1 MSTRYNTGNPIESTD
16 VRDMSD
22 NAKNFDGFV
31 NSTENSF
38 IDRLGVTRKTIHG
51 MNAEFDSNQASMN
64 AEFESHI
71 LSMGFTRVGTFA
83 AGATLTNTRQTLL
96 WDVADGG
103 DGQEYGWSGVFP
115 LAGKVVPPGSTPLT
129 TGGIA
134 AGAWISRFD
143 PELRIQVSES
153 LRRSYAEAG
162 YNLVDGSFEVGGTLI
177 NANDALLQERTG
189 KAYAGAG
196 PFPQDVNRGT
206 DPTAGGYIDKSGEL
220 LKLNLGS
227 STGAKFIGYS
237 GVMSVDDRLRM
248 TGVSPSDRE
257 WNCTA
262 LTTDCAT
269 QIEEA
274 WLKAQELKT
283 NLILPQKY
291 KVGRMLDMNCQN
303 YFVGSEI
310 IGNGKWS
317 TGIEY
322 TGSVDI
328 DGLMDF
334 RTVPG
339 NTITTLAIRNA
350 GFWGNRKA
358 DSLMS
363 SLNGFAFTDLK
374 IDNNLFNGG
383 KVANID
389 IAAFVATIGNNYF
402 RDGDGIGARIRD
414 KPVGWVGGYQNTTLF
429 YHNNYALYVAQGHD
443 IRNVGYSEI
452 LANACDGESV
462 KNAYTLVNVTGA
474 FRNNGSERARRYGN
488 FTACVLSEFSG
499 YAAYMGIGL
508 TGETI
513 ESLMYFDGG
522 CDINWTGFNELD
534 SATLDATYT
543 NKIRVNRGSANLDI
557 RVNCGGVRPSH
568 FGLFGAPSAI
578 ARNPRGV
585 RFANDQQYSPK
596 DAGGDF
602 MGGAVFNEYAGVS
615 NDLASFKNPVSKSS
629 LSFFLSGTGSA
640 QVRLS
645 NFPVSSITKTNAAMF
660 TVRVRGMHK
669 LSGET
674 FEYIAHAGYANG
686 GAFTVTYTVVK
697 ARAGGSPFTLSDS
710 SGYLALNKNTSTGA
724 DCLFVVDVD
733 AVAAGGV
740 NSASMS
746 VGEISQFF

>member
-1 MSTRYNTGNPIESTD
+1 MSTRYNTGNQIESTD

-22 NAKNFDGFV
+22 NAKNFDEFSNSGSDTFTDRFGV
-31 NSTENSF
+31 N
-38 IDRLGVTRKTIHG
+38 RKTIDG
-51 MNAEFDSNQASMN
+51 AIRSVGIPVIGNFTTGCTVTDSNQGVQ
-64 AEFESHI
+64 EI
-71 LSMGFTRVGTFA
+71 
-83 AGATLTNTRQTLL
+83 
-96 WDVADGG
+96 GG
-103 DGQEYGWSGVFP
+103 SVYRWKGVLP
-115 LAGKVVPPGSTPLT
+115 KIVNPSSTPHG
-129 TGGIA
+129 TGGISPSGDWVDVGDA
-134 AGAWISRFD
+134 
-143 PELRIQVSES
+143 S
-153 LRRSYAEAG
+153 LRGDLAG
-162 YNLVDGSFEVGGTLI
+162 
-177 NANDALLQERTG
+177 
-189 KAYAGAG
+189 
-196 PFPQDVNRGT
+196 
-206 DPTAGGYIDKSGEL
+206 
-220 LKLNLGS
+220 NLGS
-227 STGAKFIGYS
+227 AMIGYS
-237 GVMSVDDRLRM
+237 GVLSLDDRIRI

-291 KVGRMLDMNCQN
+291 KVGRMLDMNCPN

-310 IGNGKWS
+310 IGNGKWA

-322 TGSVDI
+322 TGSADI
-328 DGLMDF
+328 AGLLDF

-339 NTITTLAIRNA
+339 NTITTLGIRNA

-383 KVANID
+383 KVANLD
-389 IAAFVATIGNNYF
+389 IAAFVATICNNYF

-508 TGETI
+508 AGETV

-522 CDINWTGFNELD
+522 CDINWTGFNDLD
-534 SATLDATYT
+534 AATRDATYT
-543 NKIRVNRGSANLDI
+543 NKVRVNRGNENMDI
-557 RVNCGGVRPSH
+557 RINCAGVRPSH
-568 FGLFGAPSAI
+568 FGLLGTPAVA

-585 RFANDQQYSPK
+585 RFANDQRYSSK
-596 DAGGDF
+596 EAGGNF
-602 MGGAVFNEYAGVS
+602 MGGAVFNEYSGVV
-615 NDLASFKNPVSKSS
+615 NDLASTENPVSKSS
-629 LSFFLSGTGSA
+629 MSFYLSGAAAA

-660 TVRVRGMHK
+660 AVRVRGMHK
-669 LSGET
+669 FTGET
-674 FEYIAHAGYANG
+674 FEYTAHAGYANG
-686 GAFTVTYTVVK
+686 SVLTVTYTPVK
-697 ARAGGSPFTLSDS
+697 PRTGGSPFTLSDT
-710 SGYLALNKNTSTGA
+710 SGYLALNKNTTTGA
-724 DCLFVVDVD
+724 DCLFIVEIE

-740 NSASMS
+740 ASAAMS
-746 VGEISQFF
+746 IGRVSHFF